1 MRNIQA
7 SLRESWVAERLKPFF
22 KEQGF
27 TWLPHLHQFRKSTER
42 GFTCVIIAVSD
53 YDDCSLLEAHLGV
66 RIDEVENLTFPFT
79 NGLPGFQPDSM
90 TIVTPLS
97 RLNGQPFER
106 FELKDED
113 SADEAV
119 SAIRIQLQQ
128 KGLHFINHYSNLE
141 NMEALFNETP
151 EKALPF
157 VHNQA
162 NRCFRAVVLA
172 QLLLR
177 KDFEQL
183 AATYRHRLEKELFV
197 PLPTLDKY
205 TRLVNFLS
213 FYSQN

>member
-42 GFTCVIIAVSD
+42 GLTCVIIAVSD

-97 RLNGQPFER
+97 RLNGRPFER
-106 FELKDED
+106 FELRDED

-128 KGLHFINHYSNLE
+128 KGLHFINHYSSLE
-141 NMEALFNETP
+141 KMEALYNETP
-151 EKALPF
+151 EKALVF
-157 VHNQA
+157 VNNQA

-183 AATYRHRLEKELFV
+183 ADTYRHHLEKELFT
-197 PLPTLDKY
+197 PHATLDKY
-205 TRLVNFLS
+205 TRLVDFLR